1 MKHIKLISLILAA
14 VFCLFLTG
22 CDTVGSGVD
31 KLIVPPKLEGD
42 LYPVQQALED
52 SAGDNLILKYPLSG
66 LYRSAFILKDLD
78 GDGRDEAIALYGI
91 AGETSLSIHINVIS
105 SDGDEWKSRGDLS
118 LIGSDVESVTFADLD
133 NDGTLEII
141 VGWMVYGTVDKKVGV
156 YTFDGTA
163 LIQRA
168 LEPYTNFLCAELT
181 DKGGED
187 LVVLHLNT
195 TEKTAGAKVFSLT
208 KEGISE
214 LGSVALDGG
223 VSSYLSPVVST
234 LTDGT
239 PALYVDALKGNGI
252 LTEIVWFNEGV
263 LSSLF
268 DPAAPEA
275 QPTYRTGTVSSRDF
289 DGDGIIDIPLL
300 ELLESTADLGETDK
314 VYYTNW
320 CSFSGSNF
328 RINQSV
334 FMNYTDG
341 YGITVPTELKK
352 RIFLLRNTETR
363 MRTLFSYDPETE
375 MSGEELFRILAVNP
389 ADYESGQYE
398 SGGFTLLEKT
408 ETIAYLAAVN
418 PDNTLGITLERVTD
432 MFDTIQ

>member
-1 MKHIKLISLILAA
+1 MKQIRVFSLILAA
-14 VFCLFLTG
+14 VLCLFLTG
-22 CDTVGSGVD
+22 CDTVGSSVD
-31 KLIVPPKLEGD
+31 KLIVPPKLEGG

-66 LYRSAFILKDLD
+66 QYRSAFILKDLD
-78 GDGRDEAIALYGI
+78 GDDRDEAVALYAV

-105 SDGDEWKSRGDLS
+105 SNGDEWKSRGDLS

-133 NDGTLEII
+133 KDGTLEII
-141 VGWMVYGTVDKKVGV
+141 VGWIVYGTVDKKVGV
-156 YTFDGTA
+156 YTFDGTT

-181 DKGGED
+181 GSGGDD
-187 LVVLHLNT
+187 LVVLHLNA
-195 TEKTAGAKVFSLT
+195 TEKTAGAKVFSLAT
-208 KEGISE
+208 EGISE

-239 PALYVDALKGNGI
+239 PAIYVDALKGSGI
-252 LTEIVWFNEGV
+252 LTEIVWFKDGV
-263 LSSLF
+263 LNSVF

-275 QPTYRTGTVSSRDF
+275 QPTYRTGTASSRDF

-300 ELLESTADLGETDK
+300 ELLESTADLSETDK

-328 RINQSV
+328 RINQSM

-341 YGITVPTELKK
+341 YSVTVPKELKK
-352 RIFLLRNTETR
+352 KIFLLRNTETR
-363 MRTLFSYDPETE
+363 MRTLFSYDPETK
-375 MSGEELFRILAVNP
+375 MSGEELLRILAVNP

-398 SGGFTLLEKT
+398 VGGFTLLEKT

-418 PDNTLGITLERVTD
+418 PENTFGITLEKVTE
-432 MFDTIQ
+432 MFDTIK